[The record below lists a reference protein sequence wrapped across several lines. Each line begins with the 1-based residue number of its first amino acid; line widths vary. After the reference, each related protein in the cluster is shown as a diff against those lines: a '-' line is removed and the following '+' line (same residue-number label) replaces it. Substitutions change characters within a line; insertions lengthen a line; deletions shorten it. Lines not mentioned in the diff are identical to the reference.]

1 VAQAIHPLDATRKL
15 SEDYA
20 RYLRTIYFFRDEEL
34 REQFQRALAA
44 PDFLVRGPI
53 LEAAPPFRL
62 GRSIAGLVEAGVLH
76 RDFRQLCSPALPYD
90 RPLYLHQEQAITKV
104 VTQGRNI
111 VVATGTGSGKTET
124 FLIPIFDHLLR
135 QREAGILG
143 RPGVRALLLYPMN
156 ALVNDQLKR
165 LRRLLAS
172 FPDITFGRYTG
183 ETPEGQRQA
192 EELFR
197 QQFSAEPL
205 LPNERISRAT
215 MRESPPH
222 ILITNYAMLE
232 YLLLRPRDSEFFD
245 GETGQFWRFIT
256 LDEAHI
262 YDGATGIEIAMLL
275 RRVKDRVVRSEPG
288 RLRCIATSA
297 TLGRGRQDFSAV
309 ATFAGEL
316 FGERF
321 EWVEDDPNRQD
332 VVEGQR
338 EEMAQLTEPWGKGS
352 AELYASLARAVAEER
367 PLTEL
372 AEIARTTGVPSAI
385 VAAASRAAAQA
396 MSQSA
401 SSAEQQ
407 TAGINAFLHAVLRG
421 DGRLHQLRA
430 ELQEPQS
437 LQALSGKL
445 GADGSD
451 VGQVIN
457 LVQLAVRTRP
467 TPDAMSLLPA
477 RYHVFAR
484 ALEGAFVC
492 LNRNHPAHAEEGKPR
507 FFLTRYENCPHCWQR
522 VFELATCPRCGTIY
536 IVGRESP
543 EHLAGGGVVRV
554 LRHPHP
560 ASAETDGGHAYF
572 VLEGEELLPDEDE
585 AVVAQAAVDRLDAGR
600 LEPYTLCLGCG
611 AVASSQSG
619 GPRCNCPPTLLRVAL
634 RKVDVEEPAVTDGTT
649 AARRSRREAGVLSYC
664 VGCGA
669 RNPNGI
675 VYRFLTGQD
684 APVSVLATSLYQL
697 LPPERGAQ
705 AAGLPGHGRKLLVFA
720 DSRQDAAFFAPYLE
734 RTYQQILR
742 RRLILKILS
751 EDPDGRTGRLRLEDL
766 AGRLLRQAEVAALF
780 TQQQSYDERLT
791 FARQWLAQEFV
802 ALDYRIGLEGLGLLH
817 YRLVPPDR
825 WAPPPALLAPPWNL
839 SRDEAWDLLVLLLN
853 TLRQQGAVTFPPNVD
868 VRDRNVFGPRNVELF
883 VGEVADERH
892 GVLGWTPRHG
902 SNRRLD
908 FLVRLLKRR
917 NGMAP
922 QQAQEIAQETLRGLW
937 TYLTEPNSRWRD
949 YLVAE
954 SRPQVGIARRLD
966 YRFWEWVP
974 VAEAGLPA
982 YRCNRC
988 FNVSYINL
996 NDVCPFYGCDGKL
1009 ERVDA
1014 HSTTWESNH
1023 YRHLY
1028 QTLEPISVIA
1038 EEHTAQWKPEEAGE
1052 VQDRFIRGQINVLS
1066 CSTTFELGVDVG
1078 DLQAVLMRNVPPTTA
1093 NYIQRAG
1100 RAGRR
1105 TDSVAFVLTYAQRR
1119 SHDLTHF
1126 NRPEKLV
1133 GGRILP
1139 PAVAVSNEKIVRR
1152 HVHSVFLAAFFRWAR
1167 DNHQREFRTVGIFFA
1182 PEDGRPSGPDLLAD
1196 YIRLRSLAV
1205 QEALL
1210 RIVPDDLHEVLG
1222 IASWEWLAKL
1232 TDDAGRGILDRAV
1245 QEVNA
1250 DLALYAELE
1259 QEAVRNR
1266 RYGQA
1271 EHFQRV
1277 ANTVRDR
1284 ELLGFLGSHNVLPA
1298 YGFPSDV
1305 VELRTGHIPSIP
1317 EAHKV
1322 ELQRDL
1328 KMAIAEYAPGGEV
1341 VAAKRVWTS
1350 GGLYKM
1356 PGHDWQAIYY
1366 AVCPECH
1373 RFHRSTQEIQGPCVV
1388 CGANLHGWRRQYG
1401 QFIIP
1406 EFGFVAAREPRNTG
1420 ENRPQ
1425 RLYASRVYFTEY
1437 APEGDE
1443 PTMLE
1448 PVPVPELS
1456 GPAIRTAR
1464 RYSRY
1469 GKLAVVNSGFANAGF
1484 RICSVCGW
1492 GEPATPIPV
1501 GRRPRRDPPH
1511 QNPRTGRDCSGFI
1524 QTFHLGHEFITDV
1537 LEIRFSG
1544 ALAPAGDMNLW
1555 LSTLYALLEGASE
1568 TLGIPRDDLD
1578 GTLFP
1583 YTNGEPP
1590 ALVLFDNVP
1599 GGAGHVR
1606 RVAQQLPEVVR
1617 AAWDRV
1623 ARCECG
1629 PETSCYEC
1637 LRNFYNQWCHD
1648 QLQRGRAREFFSG
1661 LHQSIRSSVRCA
1673 GGDARCRS

>member
-1 VAQAIHPLDATRKL
+1 VVQPIHPLDATRKL

-34 REQFQRALAA
+34 RGQFQKALEA
-44 PDFLVRGPI
+44 PNFLVRGPI

-62 GRSIAGLVEAGVLH
+62 GRSIGGLVEAGVLH
-76 RDFRQLCSPALPYD
+76 PDFRQLCSPAMPYD
-90 RPLYLHQEQAITKV
+90 RPLYLHQEQAITRV
-104 VTQGRNI
+104 AAQDRNI
-111 VVATGTGSGKTET
+111 VVATGTGSGKTEA

-135 QREAGILG
+135 QREARLLQ

-156 ALVNDQLKR
+156 ALANDQLKR
-165 LRRLLAS
+165 LRGLLAR

-183 ETPEGQRQA
+183 ETKEEQKDA
-192 EELFR
+192 EEQFR
-197 QQFSAEPL
+197 QQFRDDPL
-205 LPNERISRAT
+205 LPNERISRVA

-245 GETGQFWRFIT
+245 GDTGPFWRFIA

-262 YDGATGIEIAMLL
+262 YDGASGIEIAMLL

-297 TLGRGRQDFSAV
+297 TLGRGRQDFGAV
-309 ATFAGEL
+309 ATFAREI

-321 EWVEDDPNRQD
+321 EWAEDDPTRQD
-332 VVEGQR
+332 VIESQR
-338 EEMAQLTEPWGKGS
+338 EEMAQLGQPWGEGAGALYTALAQATAREEAS
-352 AELYASLARAVAEER
+352 AELAK
-367 PLTEL
+367 
-372 AEIARTTGVPSAI
+372 IAAGAGLRGEVI
-385 VAAASRAAAQA
+385 AAASRAA
-396 MSQSA
+396 SQVATRTTSPQ
-401 SSAEQQ
+401 EQL
-407 TAGINAFLHAVLRG
+407 TAGINAFLYGALRG
-421 DGRLHQLRA
+421 DQRLHRLRT
-430 ELQEPQS
+430 ELERP
-437 LQALSGKL
+437 QALNALADRL
-445 GADGSD
+445 GADGSNAE
-451 VGQVIN
+451 QIIN
-457 LVQLAVRTRP
+457 LVQLAVRARP
-467 TPDAMSLLPA
+467 EPDAVSLLPA

-492 LNRNHPAHAEEGKPR
+492 LNPGDPRHAVDGQPR
-507 FFLTRYENCPHCWQR
+507 FFLTRYEQCPHCQQR
-522 VFELATCPRCGTIY
+522 VFELATCPRCGTAY
-536 IVGRESP
+536 IVGREVT
-543 EHLAGGGVVRV
+543 ERFEGGASVRV
-554 LRHPHP
+554 LHHPP
-560 ASAETDGGHAYF
+560 TTNADPGNGLSYF
-572 VLEGEELLPDEDE
+572 VLGGNAQQPDEDE
-585 AVVAQAAVDRLDAGR
+585 AVVTQAAVDLLGPER
-600 LEPYTLCLGCG
+600 LEPHVLCLGCG
-611 AVASSQSG
+611 AVSPVEG
-619 GPRCNCPPTLLRVAL
+619 GGQQCSCRPTTPRVAL
-634 RKVDVEEPAVTDGTT
+634 QKVWVDEPAPADGAT
-649 AARRSRREAGVLSYC
+649 AARRSRREAGILSYC

-697 LPPERGAQ
+697 LPPDRDER
-705 AAGLPGHGRKLLVFA
+705 AAELPGHGRKLLIFA

-742 RRLILKILS
+742 RRLILKVLA
-751 EDPDGRTGRLRLEDL
+751 DDADGRTGRLRLLDL
-766 AGRLLRQAEVAALF
+766 AGRLLREAETATLF
-780 TQQQSYDERLT
+780 TSDQSYDERTRL
-791 FARQWLAQEFV
+791 ARQWLAQEFV
-802 ALDYRIGLEGLGLLH
+802 TLDSRIGLEGLGLLNL
-817 YRLVPPDR
+817 RLAPPDR
-825 WAPPPALLAPPWNL
+825 WEPPPALLAPPWSL
-839 SRDEAWDLLVLLLN
+839 SRAEAWDVLVVLLN

-868 VRDRNVFGPRNVELF
+868 PRSEAFAPRNVELF
-883 VGEVADERH
+883 VNDQANDKQ
-892 GVLGWTPRHG
+892 GVLGWTPKRG

-908 FLVRLLKRR
+908 FLARLLLRR
-917 NGMAP
+917 NSLSLE
-922 QQAQEIAQETLRGLW
+922 QAQPVALEMLHGIWR
-937 TYLTEPNSRWRD
+937 YLTEPNSRWRD
-949 YLVAE
+949 HLVAE
-954 SRPQVGIARRLD
+954 SRPQVGVVRRLD
-966 YRFWEWVP
+966 YRFWEWTP
-974 VAEAGLPA
+974 VVDTGLPV

-988 FNVSYINL
+988 FNVSYVNL
-996 NDVCPFYGCDGKL
+996 NDVCPFYGCDGSL

-1014 HSTTWESNH
+1014 HSAAWEGNH

-1028 QTLEPISVIA
+1028 QTLEPISINA
-1038 EEHTAQWKPEEAGE
+1038 EEHTAQWKPDEAGR

-1126 NRPEKLV
+1126 NKPEKLV
-1133 GGRILP
+1133 SGRILP
-1139 PAVAVSNEKIVRR
+1139 PTVIISNERIVRR
-1152 HVHSVFLAAFFRWAR
+1152 HIHSVFLAAFLRWAK
-1167 DNHQREFRTVGIFFA
+1167 DEHNREFRTAGAFFA
-1182 PEDGRPSGPDLLAD
+1182 PEDSAPSGPDLLAD
-1196 YIRLRSLAV
+1196 YLRLRPASL
-1205 QEALL
+1205 QEAL
-1210 RIVPDDLHEVLG
+1210 RRVVPGDLQDALG
-1222 IASWEWLAKL
+1222 IAGWGWLPQL
-1232 TDDAGRGILDRAV
+1232 TTDAGTGILDRAV
-1245 QEVNA
+1245 QEVSN
-1250 DLALYAELE
+1250 DLALYADLE

-1277 ANTVRDR
+1277 ARTVRDR

-1305 VELRTGHIPSIP
+1305 VELRTGHIPSVP

-1328 KMAIAEYAPGGEV
+1328 RMAIAEYAPGGEV
-1341 VAAKRVWTS
+1341 VAAKRIWTS
-1350 GGLYKM
+1350 GGLYRM
-1356 PGHDWQAIYY
+1356 PGRDWQTIHY
-1366 AVCPECH
+1366 AVCPECR
-1373 RFHRSTQEIQGPCVV
+1373 RFHRSTQEIEGPCVV

-1401 QFIIP
+1401 QFVIP

-1437 APEGDE
+1437 APEEGE

-1448 PVPVPELS
+1448 PAPELS
-1456 GPAIRTAR
+1456 GPAIRTAQ

-1484 RICSVCGW
+1484 RICSACGW
-1492 GEPATPIPV
+1492 GEPAMPVPV
-1501 GRRPRRDPPH
+1501 GRRPRREPPH
-1511 QNPRTGRDCSGFI
+1511 HNPRTGRDCSGFI
-1524 QTFHLGHEFITDV
+1524 ENYHLGHEFITDV

-1544 ALAPAGDMNLW
+1544 ALAPAGDLNLW

-1583 YTNGEPP
+1583 YQGGEPP

-1606 RVAQQLPEVVR
+1606 RVAKALPAVVQ
-1617 AAWDRV
+1617 AAWERV
-1623 ARCECG
+1623 ANCECG
-1629 PETSCYEC
+1629 EETSCYEC

-1648 QLQRGRAREFFSG
+1648 DLQRGAARRFFSN
-1661 LHQSIRSSVRCA
+1661 LRQQSE
-1673 GGDARCRS
+1673 

>member
-1 VAQAIHPLDATRKL
+1 VAQPIHPLDATRKL

-20 RYLRTIYFFRDEEL
+20 RYLRTIYFFRDAEL
-34 REQFQRALAA
+34 RGQFQKALET
-44 PDFLVRGPI
+44 PGFLVRGPI

-62 GRSIAGLVEAGVLH
+62 GRSIRKLVEAGVLH
-76 RDFRQLCSPALPYD
+76 RDFGQLCSAALPYD
-90 RPLYLHQEQAITKV
+90 RPLYLHQDEAITKV
-104 VTQGRNI
+104 AAYSRNV

-135 QREAGILG
+135 QREVGLLG
-143 RPGVRALLLYPMN
+143 QPGVRALLLYPMN
-156 ALVNDQLKR
+156 ALANDQLKR
-165 LRRLLAS
+165 LRRLLAH

-197 QQFSAEPL
+197 QQFPAERL
-205 LPNERISRAT
+205 LPNERISRAA
-215 MRESPPH
+215 MWESPPH

-245 GETGQFWRFIT
+245 GETGHFWRFIV

-297 TLGRGRQDFSAV
+297 TLGRGRQDFGAV
-309 ATFAGEL
+309 ATFASEL

-321 EWVEDDPNRQD
+321 EWADEDPRRQD

-338 EEMAQLTEPWGKGS
+338 EEMAQLTEPWGEGS
-352 AELYASLARAVAEER
+352 GELYAALVRAVAAEQ
-367 PLTEL
+367 PPAEL
-372 AEIARTTGVPSAI
+372 ASLVLAGGLPPEVVQS
-385 VAAASRAAAQA
+385 ASRAADQA
-396 MSQSA
+396 MSQAA
-401 SSAEQQ
+401 SSTEQR
-407 TAGINAFLHAVLRG
+407 TAAGTNAFLYAALRG
-421 DGRLHQLRA
+421 DGRLHRLRA
-430 ELQEPQS
+430 ALQEPQD
-437 LQALSGKL
+437 LRALPGKL
-445 GADGSD
+445 GADGTD
-451 VGQVIN
+451 AEALIN
-457 LVQLAVRTRP
+457 LVQLAVRARP
-467 TPDAMSLLPA
+467 EPDAMSLLPA

-492 LNRNHPAHAEEGKPR
+492 LNRNDPRHANEGKPR
-507 FFLTRYENCPHCWQR
+507 FFLTRFDNCPHCQRR
-522 VFELATCPRCGTIY
+522 VFELATCPRCGTAY
-536 IVGRESP
+536 IVGRE
-543 EHLAGGGVVRV
+543 ETAHLAGWGAVSI

-572 VLEGEELLPDEDE
+572 VLEGDALQPDEDE
-585 AVVAQAAVDRLDAGR
+585 AVVTQAAVDLLGTER

-611 AVASSQSG
+611 VVAPAEGG
-619 GPRCNCPPTLLRVAL
+619 GPRCNCRPTTPRVAL
-634 RKVDVEEPAVTDGTT
+634 RKVEVEEPSAANGTS

-664 VGCGA
+664 IGCGA
-669 RNPNGI
+669 RNPNGV

-684 APVSVLATSLYQL
+684 APVSVLATSLYQV
-697 LPPERGAQ
+697 LPPDRSPD
-705 AAGLPGHGRKLLVFA
+705 AAELPGHGRKLLVFA

-742 RRLILKILS
+742 RRLILKILA

-766 AGRLLRQAEVAALF
+766 AGRLVRQAEAAALF
-780 TQQQSYDERLT
+780 TAEQSYDQRLT
-791 FARQWLAQEFV
+791 LAHQWLAQEFV
-802 ALDYRIGLEGLGLLH
+802 ALDYRIGLEGLGLLS
-817 YRLVPPDR
+817 YRLVPPDG

-839 SRDEAWDLLVLLLN
+839 SREEAWDLLVLLLN

-868 VRDRNVFGPRNVELF
+868 VRDRDAFGPRNVELF
-883 VGEVADERH
+883 VGEVANEKH
-892 GVLGWTPRHG
+892 GVLGWAPRRG

-908 FLVRLLKRR
+908 FLARLLQRR
-917 NGMAP
+917 SGLSAK
-922 QQAQEIAQETLRGLW
+922 QAQTIAQETLQGLW
-937 TYLTEPNSRWRD
+937 TYLTGPSSRWRD
-949 YLVAE
+949 HLVAK
-954 SRPQVGIARRLD
+954 SRPQVGVAWRLN

-974 VAEAGLPA
+974 VEGAGIPV
-982 YRCNRC
+982 YRCDHC
-988 FNVSYINL
+988 ANVSYINL
-996 NDVCPFYGCDGKL
+996 NDLCPFYGCNGHL
-1009 ERVDA
+1009 VRVDA
-1014 HSTTWESNH
+1014 GDAAWDDNH

-1028 QTLEPISVIA
+1028 RTLEPISVTA
-1038 EEHTAQWKPEEAGE
+1038 EEHTAQWKPDEAGK

-1126 NRPEKLV
+1126 NRPEKMV
-1133 GGRILP
+1133 AGRILP
-1139 PAVAVSNEKIVRR
+1139 PAVTVSNEKIVRR
-1152 HVHSVFLAAFFRWAR
+1152 HVHSVFLAAFFRWAM
-1167 DNHQREFRTVGIFFA
+1167 DQHHREFKTAGAFFA
-1182 PEDGRPSGPDLLAD
+1182 PEDGRPSGPDLLAE
-1196 YIRLRSLAV
+1196 YIRLRPASLP
-1205 QEALL
+1205 EALL
-1210 RIVPDDLHEVLG
+1210 RIVPEDLHDLLD
-1222 IASWEWLAKL
+1222 IAHWGWLPRL
-1232 TDDAGRGILDRAV
+1232 TDDAGEGILDRAA
-1245 QEVNA
+1245 QEVNN

-1259 QEAVRNR
+1259 QEAVRQR
-1266 RYGQA
+1266 RYSQA

-1277 ANTVRDR
+1277 AKTVRDR
-1284 ELLGFLGSHNVLPA
+1284 ELLGFLGSRNVLPA

-1317 EAHKV
+1317 EAHRI

-1328 KMAIAEYAPGGEV
+1328 KIAIAEYAPGGEV
-1341 VAAKRVWTS
+1341 VAAKRIWTS
-1350 GGLYKM
+1350 GGLYRM
-1356 PGHDWQAIYY
+1356 PGRDWQVIYY
-1366 AVCPECH
+1366 AVCPECG
-1373 RFHRSTQEIQGPCVV
+1373 RFHRGTQQIQGPCVV
-1388 CGANLHGWRRQYG
+1388 CGANLHGWRSPHG

-1443 PTMLE
+1443 PSVLE
-1448 PVPVPELS
+1448 PVSELS
-1456 GPAIRTAR
+1456 GPAIRAAR

-1469 GKLAVVNSGFANAGF
+1469 GKLAVVNSGFLNAGF
-1484 RICSVCGW
+1484 RICSSCGW
-1492 GEPATPIPV
+1492 AEPAMPTPV
-1501 GRRPRRDPPH
+1501 GRRPRREPAH
-1511 QNPRTGRDCSGFI
+1511 QNPRTGHDCSGFI
-1524 QTFHLGHEFITDV
+1524 QTYHLGHEFITDV
-1537 LEIRFSG
+1537 LELRFNG
-1544 ALAPAGDMNLW
+1544 ALAPAGDLNLW

-1583 YTNGEPP
+1583 YQGGEPP

-1606 RVAQQLPEVVR
+1606 RVAQALPAVVQ
-1617 AAWDRV
+1617 AAWERV
-1623 ARCECG
+1623 AGCECG
-1629 PETSCYEC
+1629 EETSCYEC

-1648 QLQRGRAREFFSG
+1648 RLQRGPARDF
-1661 LHQSIRSSVRCA
+1661 LAAVRN
-1673 GGDARCRS
+1673 RT